1 MDIQVKQ
8 IIGDLSLHEL
18 RPGRLAV
25 VRKVKEVNH
34 TRLLLEDCLPAE
46 IDNALKPEG
55 LVILLPSM
63 SDEDGVR
70 LRQGNELELCAAL
83 SGLSVIDECVTEKAI
98 RTGNGTE
105 LFGLKECL
113 CDTLA
118 LRLGLPLDISES
130 SRESTLECRPA
141 SRSGLTRANRAL
153 TPETAW

>member
-1 MDIQVKQ
+1 MKQV
-8 IIGDLSLHEL
+8 IGDLSFHEL

-25 VRKVKEVNH
+25 IRKVKEVNH
-34 TRLLLEDCLPAE
+34 TRLLLKDCLPAE
-46 IDNALKPEG
+46 IDNALEPEG

-83 SGLSVIDECVTEKAI
+83 SVIDECMTGKAI

-141 SRSGLTRANRAL
+141 SRSGLTRANRAWP
-153 TPETAW
+153 PETAC